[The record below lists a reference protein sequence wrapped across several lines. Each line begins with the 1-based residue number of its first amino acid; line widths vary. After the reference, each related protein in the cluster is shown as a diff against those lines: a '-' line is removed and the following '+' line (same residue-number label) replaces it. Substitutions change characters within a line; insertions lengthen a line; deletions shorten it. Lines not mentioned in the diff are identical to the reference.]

1 MEFYL
6 EDGITDEEAQNL
18 LDMAPPRDDK
28 RNRDSQWRED
38 RMGRILAR
46 ASNKLMYNS
55 KCFLLWVFVAHVSK
69 GLCRVKN
76 SKQIFKKLDN
86 NNNYIPSMALKS
98 SGARARKQNKIIN
111 QMPSQS
117 NTRDRSYSPFKRF
130 NIMQHQFDTGY
141 VNNNMQNKQVW

>member
-1 MEFYL
+1 MLRLRAASVKRQNCMAEFFFSTEVLPLVEFYL

-69 GLCRVKN
+69 GLCKVK
-76 SKQIFKKLDN
+76 KFK
-86 NNNYIPSMALKS
+86 
-98 SGARARKQNKIIN
+98 
-111 QMPSQS
+111 
-117 NTRDRSYSPFKRF
+117 T
-130 NIMQHQFDTGY
+130 NI
-141 VNNNMQNKQVW
+141 